1 VSALTEAQAAL
12 SELRKTT
19 LGFVKAQQA
28 NPTTFR
34 KTHSGLAESHLVAA
48 VSELGGQ
55 ADLAPMPAP
64 VPAPPPPPPPTPV
77 PGLAARAQN
86 VMFAAWNPAAA
97 NHAPPDWKRA
107 WSADLHVGGDSL
119 TPDQYLEQTK
129 LAASHAHDQGALRA
143 AWGNQSQLGPGK
155 IKMFGDQI
163 GADYLIHQA
172 EGHAEYFAAI
182 ADGAQIIIG
191 NLTDP
196 SDGDARADA
205 TARINAGTLAFIFEV
220 YTNEGAPWPDA
231 ADSQGVPVASEC
243 PGVGWGATPYRLA
256 DYQPHTKAGIWSG
269 MCVYLAEGMAE
280 TDWSLLA

>member
-1 VSALTEAQAAL
+1 VSALAEAQAAL
-12 SELRKTT
+12 AEVRRTT

-28 NPTTFR
+28 NPATFR

-48 VSELGGQ
+48 VRELGGQ
-55 ADLAPMPAP
+55 ADFAPM
-64 VPAPPPPPPPTPV
+64 PAPPPPPAPAPIPPAGV
-77 PGLAARAQN
+77 SLALLAQN

-97 NHAPPDWKRA
+97 NHAPADWKRA
-107 WSADLHVGGDSL
+107 WSADIHVGGDSV
-119 TPDQYLEQTK
+119 TPDQYIAQAK
-129 LAASHAHDQGALRA
+129 LAADHAPEGTLCA

-155 IKMFGDQI
+155 IKWFGDQI

-182 ADGAQIIIG
+182 ADSAEIIIG

-205 TARINAGTLAFIFEV
+205 TARITAGTLAFIFEV

-243 PGVGWGATPYRLA
+243 PGVGWGAAPYRLV
-256 DYQPHTKAGIWSG
+256 DYQPHTKPGIWAG

-280 TDWSLLA
+280 TDWALLA